1 MNKWNYYSLEKLGK
15 ITSSKR
21 IFESEYVTDGIP
33 FYRTKEIKELA
44 NKKTVSTELFITK
57 ARFEEIKKKFGIPT
71 LGDILITAIGTIGEI
86 YVIENNS
93 DFYFKDGN
101 ILWLRDFKDI
111 NPYFLKYFL
120 RYVTNE
126 LNNLSS
132 GSAYKALPIEK
143 LKKYKIPL
151 PPIAEQ
157 KRIAAILDKADA
169 IRRKRQEAIKLT
181 EKLGRS
187 LFLDMFG
194 DPVTNPKGWELFS
207 LESITKK
214 ITDGEHLNPT
224 FTSEGIPMIMAN
236 NVRSSGILFNDLKYI
251 SGQDYERFRKKCN
264 PEVGD
269 LLLVS
274 RGATIGRSCIV
285 DINKMFCLM
294 GSVILI
300 KPQRTTITPQFLC
313 SCFSQFNFINNLT
326 KTSGSSAQQAIYLK
340 DLKKVKIPVP
350 PYNLQ
355 QKFSLINEKITER
368 NIKYFNVKL
377 ESENLFSSLLQ
388 RAFKGEL

>member
-1 MNKWNYYSLEKLGK
+1 MNKWNYYPLEQLGK

-57 ARFEEIKKKFGIPT
+57 ARFEEIKEKFGIPT

-181 EKLGRS
+181 EELGRS

-194 DPVTNPKGWELFS
+194 DPVTNPKGWELTS
-207 LESITKK
+207 LSKFGEIVTGNTPPRADLENYGDDIEWIKSDNITTPYHFLTQASESLSKQGKGKGRIVPEGSILVCCIAGSKSSIGK
-214 ITDGEHLNPT
+214 AAIANREVAFNQQINAIIPNENTDTYFLYSHFWVSQNLVQEKSTDSMKG
-224 FTSEGIPMIMAN
+224 
-236 NVRSSGILFNDLKYI
+236 
-251 SGQDYERFRKKCN
+251 
-264 PEVGD
+264 
-269 LLLVS
+269 LVS
-274 RGATIGRSCIV
+274 KSKFSSIKFLRPPIKKQLEFREKFLRFIK
-285 DINKMFCLM
+285 INKRMEKH
-294 GSVILI
+294 LI
-300 KPQRTTITPQFLC
+300 
-313 SCFSQFNFINNLT
+313 
-326 KTSGSSAQQAIYLK
+326 
-340 DLKKVKIPVP
+340 
-350 PYNLQ
+350 
-355 QKFSLINEKITER
+355 
-368 NIKYFNVKL
+368 
-377 ESENLFSSLLQ
+377 ESENLFNSLLQ